1 MSEFQ
6 NVIID
11 GIGSMKMTTESG
23 EPLELNQKV
32 QHADIV
38 YQVYRMRTK
47 NFKLYWHL
55 RPLNAL
61 ANRDKK
67 KEGR

>member
-1 MSEFQ
+1 MSEYQ

-11 GIGSMKMTTESG
+11 GIGPMRIVTESG

-32 QHADIV
+32 QHADII
-38 YQVYRMRTK
+38 YQVYRMRTE

-55 RPLNAL
+55 RPLT
-61 ANRDKK
+61 NRDNQ
-67 KEGR
+67 KEIDNE